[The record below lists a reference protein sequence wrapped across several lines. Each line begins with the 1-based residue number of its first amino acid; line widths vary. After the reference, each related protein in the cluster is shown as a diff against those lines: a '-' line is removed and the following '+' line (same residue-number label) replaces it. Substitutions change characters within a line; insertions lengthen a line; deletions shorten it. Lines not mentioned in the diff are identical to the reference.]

1 MFCYNFSFILTGV
14 EFLETDLTATTSL
27 ISFFFS
33 IFFFFFL
40 LMHLQ
45 GTVAAR
51 MEIANAS
58 AGVTLG
64 DGSLARASKGLAAL
78 LASALLNNQRLA
90 QARRSLTF
98 VNYLS
103 FLSSICP
110 VNECFSF

>member
-1 MFCYNFSFILTGV
+1 MRKVIRTHTCPSRLIGQLKTRSFLQDYDAARSARYRTGK
-14 EFLETDLTATTSL
+14 LRA
-27 ISFFFS
+27 
-33 IFFFFFL
+33 
-40 LMHLQ
+40 

-64 DGSLARASKGLAAL
+64 DGSLARASNGLAAL

-98 VNYLS
+98 KPAGFGQLLPIS
-103 FLSSICP
+103 AEL
-110 VNECFSF
+110 